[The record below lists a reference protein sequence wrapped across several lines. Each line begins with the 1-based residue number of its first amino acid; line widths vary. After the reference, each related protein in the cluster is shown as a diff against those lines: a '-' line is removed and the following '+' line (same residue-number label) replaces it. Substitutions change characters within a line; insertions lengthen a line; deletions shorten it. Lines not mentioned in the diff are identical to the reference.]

1 MLRAAAF
8 LIAVMF
14 AACPGAAQD
23 AAKDQS
29 QVPSAGAPP
38 AGQDQP
44 GQDQTGQGQGQTGE
58 DLTSPDSNSDVQGD
72 DSEGSPDDMSLG
84 EIPSIQ
90 TIELT
95 LDIAHRAVDVFAL
108 VRDKYKDSNLEEYE
122 NLQDFV
128 DQTPAGKNFEADVKA
143 HGFNTVTD
151 WNTAITTVGFAY
163 SALTDDQTDDVKAQ
177 IEEVKKD
184 TSIAQD
190 LKDKMIASLTAMI
203 PSENNLKVVREMM
216 NEPAYS
222 EKLKLL
228 AEEE

>member
-1 MLRAAAF
+1 MFRAAAYLTALLLVGLPAF
-8 LIAVMF
+8 
-14 AACPGAAQD
+14 AQD
-23 AAKDQS
+23 TKDQS
-29 QVPSAGAPP
+29 QVPPAGTEQPP
-38 AGQDQP
+38 AAGDQQGQDQ
-44 GQDQTGQGQGQTGE
+44 QGE
-58 DLTSPDSNSDVQGD
+58 DLTSPDGNSDVQGD
-72 DSEGSPDDMSLG
+72 DTEVSPDGMSLG

-90 TIELT
+90 TVELT
-95 LDIAHRAVDVFAL
+95 PDMARRAVDVFAL
-108 VRDKYKDSNLEEYE
+108 VREKYKDSNLEEYE

-128 DQTPAGKNFEADVKA
+128 DQTAEGKNFEADVKA

-163 SALTDDQTDDVKAQ
+163 SALTDNQTDDVKAQ

-190 LKDKMIASLTAMI
+190 LKDKMISSLTAMI
-203 PSENNLKVVREMM
+203 PSENNLKVVRDLM

-222 EKLKLL
+222 DKLKLL

>member
-1 MLRAAAF
+1 MFRAAAF
-8 LIAVMF
+8 L
-14 AACPGAAQD
+14 AALLFIGLPAFAQD
-23 AAKDQS
+23 TKDQS
-29 QVPSAGAPP
+29 QIPP
-38 AGQDQP
+38 AAGSEQPPAAGDQQDQ
-44 GQDQTGQGQGQTGE
+44 QGE
-58 DLTSPDSNSDVQGD
+58 DLTSPDGNSDVQGD
-72 DSEGSPDDMSLG
+72 DSEVSPDEMSLG

-90 TIELT
+90 TVELT
-95 LDIAHRAVDVFAL
+95 PDMARRAVDVFAL
-108 VRDKYKDSNLEEYE
+108 VREKYKDSNLEEYE

-128 DQTPAGKNFEADVKA
+128 DQTPDGKNFEADVKA

-163 SALTDDQTDDVKAQ
+163 SALTDNQTDDVKAQ

-203 PSENNLKVVREMM
+203 PSENNLRVVRDLM

-222 EKLKLL
+222 DKLKLL